1 MQQAMSTYQFT
12 PHQFISGPRFLQPVA
27 RSKKPNFADNSHD
40 DSILLGESM
49 AVHRLRSQIRRIA
62 PHFRTALIRGEI
74 GSGRQLVARAVHALS
89 PCSVGPFIVT
99 TGSELVDSL
108 TGGSAAHPTTAASLL
123 ESALGGTLYLGDVG
137 ELSFGQQQALLLFL
151 RACEGHRA
159 ELAAA
164 IPTQLPRLE
173 ARPSGVQNLNV
184 RILASTD
191 RNLRTL
197 SAVGR
202 FRQDLYARLSGVE
215 IVVPPLRERIE
226 DIPMLAA
233 WLLRRTSE
241 RSGLPPKLLAEE
253 TLTQLQECAWPGNL
267 RELERVITQAAA
279 LAEGN
284 LIKPRHLLAPVEPR
298 FVSPP
303 SPPAVKLECLHD
315 VILRHVLEILTRCS
329 GNKVRAAEVLGI
341 SRSTLYRMLGT
352 EAPSESPRT

>member
-1 MQQAMSTYQFT
+1 MSTYQFT
-12 PHQFISGPRFLQPVA
+12 PHQFISETRFLLPVA
-27 RSKKPNFADNSHD
+27 RSKKLNSTHD
-40 DSILLGESM
+40 SGNDSILLGESV

-89 PCSVGPFIVT
+89 PGSAGPFIVT
-99 TGSELVDSL
+99 TASELVDSL
-108 TGGSAAHPTTAASLL
+108 AGGSAAHPATAESLV
-123 ESALGGTLYLGDVG
+123 ESARGGTLYLGDIG
-137 ELSFGQQQALLLFL
+137 ELSFGQQQELLLFL
-151 RACEGHRA
+151 RACDGHCA
-159 ELAAA
+159 EF
-164 IPTQLPRLE
+164 E
-173 ARPSGVQNLNV
+173 ARPSGVRSPSV
-184 RILASTD
+184 RILAATD

-197 SAVGR
+197 SAIGR

-241 RSGLPPKLLAEE
+241 RSGLPPKLLAEA

-267 RELERVITQAAA
+267 SELERVIAQAAA

-284 LIKPRHLLAPVEPR
+284 LIKPRHLLALVEPR

-315 VILRHVLEILTRCS
+315 VILQHVLEILTRCS

-352 EAPSESPRT
+352 EALSESPRT